1 MSTAFLLPLPLLR
14 RSMQTAMKKL
24 IAPVVVLAVALAA
37 AHVLLLMLPAAQC
50 YWLNP
55 EIYDAGGLS
64 RRAFPEGFVF
74 GTAASAYQV
83 EGMAKQGGRGPSIWD
98 AFIEVPGKKLQSSLP
113 CIEKK

>member
-1 MSTAFLLPLPLLR
+1 
-14 RSMQTAMKKL
+14 MQTAMKKL

-74 GTAASAYQV
+74 GTATSAFQV
-83 EGMAKQGGRGPSIWD
+83 EGAAASGGRGASIWD
-98 AFIEVPGKKLQSSLP
+98 PFVHTPGNASHSHH
-113 CIEKK
+113 EY